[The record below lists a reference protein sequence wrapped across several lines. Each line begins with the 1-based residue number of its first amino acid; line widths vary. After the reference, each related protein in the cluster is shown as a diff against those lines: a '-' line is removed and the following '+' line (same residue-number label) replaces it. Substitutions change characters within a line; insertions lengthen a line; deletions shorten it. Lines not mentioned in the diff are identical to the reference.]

1 MTPTPEQ
8 PAAAQAHHNRR
19 PRSRRAAGAALALL
33 LASTG
38 LLGVGCAATNNE
50 AAALRMEN
58 EELRLARDE
67 LAAALDACDA
77 RFETIS
83 SERDRLI
90 DENESL
96 RARASAAPAPSA
108 FTNNDFA
115 GTGADVYTRPG
126 ELVVE
131 MAGDVL
137 FSSGKVTLR
146 DAAKRDLDA
155 IARVIQQRYP
165 NNTIRIAGHT
175 DSDPI
180 RKSGWK
186 TNERLG
192 AERALAVEEYLATKG
207 LSKDRMYVASF
218 GPAEPRSSK
227 ADSRRVEIIILAPGN
242 S

>member
-1 MTPTPEQ
+1 MPTRDLLTVSP
-8 PAAAQAHHNRR
+8 PA
-19 PRSRRAAGAALALL
+19 RSRGLAARAGLLVL

-38 LLGVGCAATNNE
+38 MLAVGCASGGGE
-50 AAALRMEN
+50 EMEALRLEN

-77 RFETIS
+77 RFETVS
-83 SERDRLI
+83 AERDRLI

-96 RARASAAPAPSA
+96 RARMAAAPARSD
-108 FTNNDFA
+108 TFA
-115 GTGADVYTRPG
+115 GAQAFEGSGAQVYTRPG

-146 DAAKRDLDA
+146 DAAKRDLDQV
-155 IARVIQQRYP
+155 ARVIQQRYP

-192 AERALAVEEYLATKG
+192 AERALAVEEYLASKG
-207 LSKDRMYVASF
+207 IDKDRMYVASF
-218 GPAEPRSSK
+218 GPAVPRSSK
-227 ADSRRVEIIILAPGN
+227 ADSRRVEIIILAPG
-242 S
+242 SS